1 MRWIEVSVKAGQE
14 AAEVIADVFLD
25 YAYQGVAIERDDV
38 DELLPD
44 EAAPSARCLIA
55 RAYLPNDEQGVATR
69 QLLES
74 DLLRINQRCPVS
86 IPQYRH
92 INALNWDE
100 TWKTDVFPLHVG
112 RHIRIYP
119 PWLNDQGEPDDVMIV
134 LEAGAAFGTGT
145 HPSTQ
150 SMLEAIEDWLPVH
163 PGASVLDLGCG
174 SGILSLVAVRL
185 GAASV
190 LALDTDPV
198 AIPVLD
204 QNAAGNG
211 LSDRITVQPGS
222 LAQALQSAVR
232 FDLVLVNIS
241 AHVIITMCQQNL
253 GETLEPGGMG
263 VFGGIRRDQADK
275 VESALRGSGLRPLRR
290 RLAGEYVV
298 IEARCELNRSWP
310 VDAQPD
316 LSKVE

>member
-1 MRWIEVSVKAGQE
+1 VPPAKH
-14 AAEVIADVFLD
+14 
-25 YAYQGVAIERDDV
+25 
-38 DELLPD
+38 
-44 EAAPSARCLIA
+44 LIV
-55 RAYLPNDEQGVATR
+55 RGYLQNDEQAVATR

-74 DLLRINQRCPVS
+74 DLLRIGQLYQVS

-112 RHIRIYP
+112 RHIRICP
-119 PWLNDQGEPDDVMIV
+119 PWLNDQGEPGDVMIV

-150 SMLEAIEDWLPVH
+150 SRLEAIEDWLPVH

-174 SGILSLVAVRL
+174 SGILSLVVVRL
-185 GAASV
+185 GAARV

-204 QNAAGNG
+204 QNTAANH
-211 LSDRITVQPGS
+211 LSDRITAQLGS
-222 LAQALQSAVR
+222 LAQVLQSAGR
-232 FDLVLVNIS
+232 FDLVLANIS

-275 VESALRGSGLRPLRR
+275 VESALRAGGLGPLRR

-298 IEARCELNRSWP
+298 IEAQRELNRS
-310 VDAQPD
+310 
-316 LSKVE
+316 